1 MQCLFEAEAS
11 VFAAVDGVDGVV
23 AVVYVENVGDGA
35 NCLQL
40 QQDYVAF
47 FEWEFEATASVVNGE
62 WVNFRKYRYLFLH
75 LQNEILNMFSITYMK
90 NAFMKKLFEIVIRYM
105 NFLKCKFLS

>member
-11 VFAAVDGVDGVV
+11 VFAGVAAVDGVA
-23 AVVYVENVGDGA
+23 AVVYVEIVGDDA

-75 LQNEILNMFSITYMK
+75 LQKEILNMFSITYMK
-90 NAFMKKLFEIVIRYM
+90 NAFMKKLFEIVIRCM
-105 NFLKCKFLS
+105 NFLKYMLLS

>member
-11 VFAAVDGVDGVV
+11 VFAAVDGVDGVA
-23 AVVYVENVGDGA
+23 AVVYVENVGDDA
-35 NCLQL
+35 NCLQV

-62 WVNFRKYRYLFLH
+62 WVNFRKYRYLYLH
-75 LQNEILNMFSITYMK
+75 LQK
-90 NAFMKKLFEIVIRYM
+90 
-105 NFLKCKFLS
+105 

>member
-11 VFAAVDGVDGVV
+11 VFAGVV
-23 AVVYVENVGDGA
+23 VAAVVGVAAVVYVENVGDDA
-35 NCLQL
+35 NC
-40 QQDYVAF
+40 QQDCYVAF

-75 LQNEILNMFSITYMK
+75 LQKEILNMFSITYMK
-90 NAFMKKLFEIVIRYM
+90 NAFMKKLFEIVIRCI
-105 NFLKCKFLS
+105 NFLKYMLLS

>member
-11 VFAAVDGVDGVV
+11 VFAGVAAVDGVA
-23 AVVYVENVGDGA
+23 AVVYVENVGDDA
-35 NCLQL
+35 NYLQL
-40 QQDYVAF
+40 QQDCYVAF

-75 LQNEILNMFSITYMK
+75 LQKKFEHVFNYIYEKCIYK
-90 NAFMKKLFEIVIRYM
+90 KKLFDIVIRCM
-105 NFLKCKFLS
+105 NFLK

>member
-11 VFAAVDGVDGVV
+11 VFAGVVAAVDGVD
-23 AVVYVENVGDGA
+23 VYVENVGDDA
-35 NCLQL
+35 NC
-40 QQDYVAF
+40 QQDCYVAF

-75 LQNEILNMFSITYMK
+75 LVQHCLRVNVAQRQNVFADDK
-90 NAFMKKLFEIVIRYM
+90 NETMTVLEDDVRLWHCMQQK
-105 NFLKCKFLS
+105 

>member
-11 VFAAVDGVDGVV
+11 VFAVVDGVDGVA
-23 AVVYVENVGDGA
+23 AVVYVENVGDDA

-62 WVNFRKYRYLFLH
+62 WVNFRKYRYLYLH
-75 LQNEILNMFSITYMK
+75 LVRHCLRVNVARRQNVFADDKSETMT
-90 NAFMKKLFEIVIRYM
+90 V
-105 NFLKCKFLS
+105 

>member
-1 MQCLFEAEAS
+1 MINHLSYCGLVDARISAS
-11 VFAAVDGVDGVV
+11 EKDLP
-23 AVVYVENVGDGA
+23 VYVENVGDDA
-35 NCLQL
+35 NC
-40 QQDYVAF
+40 QQDCYVAF

-90 NAFMKKLFEIVIRYM
+90 NAFMKK
-105 NFLKCKFLS
+105 NSLKL

>member
-11 VFAAVDGVDGVV
+11 VFAGVVAVVDGVA
-23 AVVYVENVGDGA
+23 AVVYVENVGDVA
-35 NCLQL
+35 NC

-75 LQNEILNMFSITYMK
+75 LQNEILNMFSSTYMK
-90 NAFMKKLFEIVIRYM
+90 NAFIKKLFEIVIRCM
-105 NFLKCKFLS
+105 NFLKYMLLS

>member
-11 VFAAVDGVDGVV
+11 VFAVVDGFDGVDGVDGVA
-23 AVVYVENVGDGA
+23 AVVYVENVGDDA

-62 WVNFRKYRYLFLH
+62 WVNFRKYRYLYLH
-75 LQNEILNMFSITYMK
+75 LQK
-90 NAFMKKLFEIVIRYM
+90 
-105 NFLKCKFLS
+105 